1 MHPYLRKMGD
11 FKDLGV
17 NKELLKAVEDMGFV
31 SPTAVQEQA
40 IPYLLKGKKDLVALA
55 QTGTGKTAAF
65 GLPCIQLVD
74 RKIKDVQTIILCPT
88 RELCIQISKDLMKF
102 AKHLDYVKIV
112 AVYGG
117 TSIENQIKSIKRGV
131 QIIVGTPG
139 RTKDLI
145 NRRVLKLDI
154 VNKVV
159 LDEADE
165 MLSMG
170 FKEDLNYILDTTSK
184 NRQTMLFSATMSREV
199 RSISKKFMKD
209 AEEITVEKLNS
220 GAKNVEHHVY
230 NVNSRDKYDTLKR
243 IADFNPDIYGI
254 VFCRTRRET
263 QQIAN
268 KFMDDG
274 YNADAIHGELS
285 QSQRDD
291 VMSKFRQKSLQIL
304 IATDV
309 AARGLDVDSLT
320 HVINYSLPDD
330 PEVYTHRSGR
340 TGRAGKNGISIAI
353 SNSREGRKLKSIEN
367 KSQINFLK
375 KDVPSGKD
383 ICSKQLF
390 KLIERIQKVK
400 VDEKQIEPFL
410 EDIYSKLEMLSR
422 EELIKHFVSAEFNK
436 FLDYYNKSKDVKNES
451 KKDDRSENRKPFN
464 ERSSNRESFVNFSIN
479 IGRKNGVSPI
489 ELISLVNRALK
500 SNEIE
505 IGGIDIR
512 ESYTIFEIDGS
523 VKNDLIKKIP
533 KIDFNGND
541 LSIKETEEKVE
552 RKFSKQKKSK
562 SYSSDRRSR
571 NNSERDFKSKGN
583 FRSNRN
589 NKRKKNR
596 F

>member
-1 MHPYLRKMGD
+1 MGN
-11 FKDLGV
+11 FKDLGI
-17 NKELLKAVEDMGFV
+17 NKGLLKSIEELGFE
-31 SPTAVQEQA
+31 SPTPVQEQA
-40 IPYLLKGKKDLVALA
+40 IPILLKDKTDLIALA

-65 GLPCIQLVD
+65 GLPSIQQID
-74 RKIKDVQTIILCPT
+74 PKIKNVQTIILCPT
-88 RELCIQISKDLMKF
+88 RELCIQISKDLLTYSKY
-102 AKHLDYVKIV
+102 LDYVKIV

-117 TSIENQIKSIKRGV
+117 TSIENQIKSIKKGV
-131 QIIVGTPG
+131 QIVVGTPG

-145 NRRVLKLDI
+145 KRRVLKLDI
-154 VNKVV
+154 VNRVV

-170 FKEDLNYILDTTSK
+170 FKEDLNYILDTTSE

-209 AEEITVEKLNS
+209 SKEITVEKLNS

-243 IADFNPDIYGI
+243 IADFNPSIYGI

-263 QQIAN
+263 QDIAN
-268 KFMDDG
+268 KFMNDG

-285 QSQRDD
+285 QSQRDE
-291 VMSKFRQKSLQIL
+291 VMSRFRDKSLQIL

-367 KSQINFLK
+367 KSQINFIR
-375 KDVPSGKD
+375 KDVPSGKE

-390 KLIERIQKVK
+390 KLIEKIEKVK

-410 EDIYSKLEMLSR
+410 PDIYSKLEWLSR
-422 EELIKHFVSAEFNK
+422 EDLIKHFVSAEFNK
-436 FLDYYNKSKDVKNES
+436 FLDYYNKSKDIKSES
-451 KKDDRSENRKPFN
+451 KKADKSFG
-464 ERSSNRESFVNFSIN
+464 ERLRRRTDFSNLSIN
-479 IGRKNGVSPI
+479 IGRKNGVTPI
-489 ELISLVNRALK
+489 ELISLVNRVVK
-500 SNEIE
+500 SNEME
-505 IGGIDIR
+505 IGAIDIR
-512 ESYTIFEIDGS
+512 ESYTIFEIDNQVEKDLMKKISKVDFDG
-523 VKNDLIKKIP
+523 VDLI
-533 KIDFNGND
+533 
-541 LSIKETEEKVE
+541 IKESKEKAE
-552 RKFSKQKKSK
+552 RKFQRDKNNKSSFNKGKK
-562 SYSSDRRSR
+562 RRG
-571 NNSERDFKSKGN
+571 DFDKGFKGN
-583 FRSNRN
+583 SGRK
-589 NKRKKNR
+589 NKKR
-596 F
+596 

>member
-1 MHPYLRKMGD
+1 MGN

-17 NKELLKAVEDMGFV
+17 NKGLLKAVEEMGFV

-40 IPYLLKGKKDLVALA
+40 IPYLLKGKKDLIALA

-65 GLPCIQLVD
+65 GLPCIQHVD
-74 RKIKDVQTIILCPT
+74 RKVKDVQTIILCPT
-88 RELCIQISKDLMKF
+88 RELCIQISKDLIKF
-102 AKHLDYVKIV
+102 ARHTDYVKIV

-117 TSIENQIKSIKRGV
+117 TSIENQIKSIKKGV

-184 NRQTMLFSATMSREV
+184 NRQTMLFSATMSREI
-199 RSISKKFMKD
+199 RSISKKFMRD

-220 GAKNVEHHVY
+220 GAKNVEHHIY
-230 NVNSRDKYDTLKR
+230 NVNSSDKYDTLKR

-268 KFMDDG
+268 KFMNDG

-367 KSQINFLK
+367 KSQINFIR

-390 KLIERIQKVK
+390 KLIEKIQKVK

-410 EDIYSKLEMLSR
+410 EDIYSKLESLSR
-422 EELIKHFVSAEFNK
+422 EDLIKHFVSAEFNK
-436 FLDYYNKSKDVKNES
+436 FLDYYNKSKDVKNEN
-451 KKDDRSENRKPFN
+451 KRNDKGDNRKPFN
-464 ERSSNRESFVNFSIN
+464 ERSSNRDSFINFSIN

-523 VKNDLIKKIP
+523 IKNDLIKKIS
-533 KIDFNGND
+533 KIDFNGNS
-541 LSIKETEEKVE
+541 LSIKQTEEKVE
-552 RKFSKQKKSK
+552 KRFSKDK
-562 SYSSDRRSR
+562 
-571 NNSERDFKSKGN
+571 
-583 FRSNRN
+583 
-589 NKRKKNR
+589 KRKNCNSHLDNLYFSKTI
-596 F
+596 

>member
-1 MHPYLRKMGD
+1 MGD

-17 NKELLKAVEDMGFV
+17 NKGLLKAVEEMGFV

-40 IPYLLKGKKDLVALA
+40 IPYLLKGKKDLIALA

-65 GLPCIQLVD
+65 GLPCIQHVD
-74 RKIKDVQTIILCPT
+74 RKVKDVQTIILCPT

-117 TSIENQIKSIKRGV
+117 TSIENQIKSIKKGV

-199 RSISKKFMKD
+199 RSISKKFMRD

-230 NVNSRDKYDTLKR
+230 NVNSKDKYDTLKR

-268 KFMDDG
+268 KFMNDG

-367 KSQINFLK
+367 KSQINFIR

-390 KLIERIQKVK
+390 KLIEKIQKVK

-410 EDIYSKLEMLSR
+410 EDIYSKLESLSR
-422 EELIKHFVSAEFNK
+422 EDLIKHFVSAEFNK
-436 FLDYYNKSKDVKNES
+436 FLDYYNKSKDVKNEN
-451 KKDDRSENRKPFN
+451 KRNDKGENRKPFN
-464 ERSSNRESFVNFSIN
+464 ERSSNRDSFINFSIN

-523 VKNDLIKKIP
+523 IKNDLIKKIP
-533 KIDFNGND
+533 KIDFNGNS
-541 LSIKETEEKVE
+541 LSIKQTEEKVE
-552 RKFSKQKKSK
+552 KRFLKEKKK
-562 SYSSDRRSR
+562 KTHSSGRRNR
-571 NNSERDFKSKGN
+571 NNSDRDYNTKGN
-583 FRSNRN
+583 FR
-589 NKRKKNR
+589 NKRKNKRKNKR

>member
-1 MHPYLRKMGD
+1 MGN

-17 NKELLKAVEDMGFV
+17 NKGLLKAVGEMGFV
-31 SPTAVQEQA
+31 SPTAVQELA
-40 IPYLLKGKKDLVALA
+40 IPYLLKGKKDLIALA

-65 GLPCIQLVD
+65 GLPCIQHVD
-74 RKIKDVQTIILCPT
+74 RKVKDVQTIILCPT

-117 TSIENQIKSIKRGV
+117 TSIENQIKSIKKRV

-199 RSISKKFMKD
+199 RSISKKFMRD

-230 NVNSRDKYDTLKR
+230 NVNSKDKYDTLKR

-268 KFMDDG
+268 KFMNDG

-367 KSQINFLK
+367 KSQINFIR

-390 KLIERIQKVK
+390 KLIEKIQKVK

-410 EDIYSKLEMLSR
+410 EDIYSKLESLSR
-422 EELIKHFVSAEFNK
+422 EDLIKHFVSAEFNK
-436 FLDYYNKSKDVKNES
+436 FLDYYNKSKDVKNEN
-451 KKDDRSENRKPFN
+451 KRNDKGENRKPFN
-464 ERSSNRESFVNFSIN
+464 ERSSNRDSFINFSIN

-523 VKNDLIKKIP
+523 IKNDLIKKIP
-533 KIDFNGND
+533 KIDFNGNS
-541 LSIKETEEKVE
+541 LSIKQTEEKVE
-552 RKFSKQKKSK
+552 KRFSKEKKK
-562 SYSSDRRSR
+562 KTYSSGRRNR
-571 NNSERDFKSKGN
+571 NNSDRDYNTKGN
-583 FRSNRN
+583 FR
-589 NKRKKNR
+589 NKRKNKRKNKR

>member
-1 MHPYLRKMGD
+1 MNN
-11 FKDLGV
+11 FK
-17 NKELLKAVEDMGFV
+17 LLKIEDSLKASLEKMKFTK
-31 SPTAVQEQA
+31 PTPIQAMA
-40 IPYLLKGKKDLVALA
+40 IPVALEGKDILGTA

-65 GLPCIQLVD
+65 GLPSIQQID
-74 RKIKDVQTIILCPT
+74 PKIKNVQTIILCPT
-88 RELCIQISKDLMKF
+88 RELCIQISKDLLTYSKY
-102 AKHLDYVKIV
+102 LDYVKIV

-117 TSIENQIKSIKRGV
+117 TSIENQIKSIKKGV
-131 QIIVGTPG
+131 QIVVGTPG

-145 NRRVLKLDI
+145 KRRVLKLDI
-154 VNKVV
+154 VNRVV

-170 FKEDLNYILDTTSK
+170 FKEDLNYILDTTSE

-209 AEEITVEKLNS
+209 SKEITVEKLNS

-243 IADFNPDIYGI
+243 IADFNPSIYGI

-263 QQIAN
+263 QDIAN
-268 KFMDDG
+268 KFMNDG

-285 QSQRDD
+285 QSQRDE
-291 VMSKFRQKSLQIL
+291 VMSRFRDKSLQIL

-367 KSQINFLK
+367 KSQINFIR
-375 KDVPSGKD
+375 KDVPSGKE

-390 KLIERIQKVK
+390 KLIEKIEKVK

-410 EDIYSKLEMLSR
+410 PDIYSKLEWLSR
-422 EELIKHFVSAEFNK
+422 EDLIKHFVSAEFNK
-436 FLDYYNKSKDVKNES
+436 FLDYYNKSKDIKSES
-451 KKDDRSENRKPFN
+451 KKADKSFGEKSRRRRTDF
-464 ERSSNRESFVNFSIN
+464 SNLSIN
-479 IGRKNGVSPI
+479 IGRKNGVTPI
-489 ELISLVNRALK
+489 ELISLVNRVVK
-500 SNEIE
+500 SNEME
-505 IGGIDIR
+505 IGAIDIR
-512 ESYTIFEIDGS
+512 ESYTIFEIDNQVEKDLMKKISKVDFDG
-523 VKNDLIKKIP
+523 VDLI
-533 KIDFNGND
+533 
-541 LSIKETEEKVE
+541 IKESKEKAE
-552 RKFSKQKKSK
+552 RKFQRDKNNKSSFNKGKK
-562 SYSSDRRSR
+562 RRG
-571 NNSERDFKSKGN
+571 DFDKGFKGN
-583 FRSNRN
+583 SGRKNKKKGRYN
-589 NKRKKNR
+589 N
-596 F
+596 

>member
-1 MHPYLRKMGD
+1 MGN
-11 FKDLGV
+11 FKDLGI
-17 NKELLKAVEDMGFV
+17 NKGLLKSIEELGFE
-31 SPTAVQEQA
+31 SPTPVQEQA
-40 IPYLLKGKKDLVALA
+40 IPILLKDKTDLIALA

-65 GLPCIQLVD
+65 GLPSIQQID
-74 RKIKDVQTIILCPT
+74 PKIKNVQTIILCPT
-88 RELCIQISKDLMKF
+88 RELCIQISKDLLTYSKY
-102 AKHLDYVKIV
+102 LDYVKIV

-117 TSIENQIKSIKRGV
+117 TSIENQIKSIKKGV
-131 QIIVGTPG
+131 QIVVGTPG

-145 NRRVLKLDI
+145 KRRVLKLDI
-154 VNKVV
+154 VNRVV

-170 FKEDLNYILDTTSK
+170 FKEDLNYILDTTSE

-209 AEEITVEKLNS
+209 SKEITVEKLNS

-243 IADFNPDIYGI
+243 IADFNPSIYGI

-263 QQIAN
+263 QDIAN
-268 KFMDDG
+268 KFMNDG

-285 QSQRDD
+285 QSQRDE
-291 VMSKFRQKSLQIL
+291 VMSRFRDKSLQIL

-367 KSQINFLK
+367 KSQINFIR
-375 KDVPSGKD
+375 KDVPSGKE

-390 KLIERIQKVK
+390 KLIEKIEKVK

-410 EDIYSKLEMLSR
+410 PDIYSKLEWLSR
-422 EELIKHFVSAEFNK
+422 EDLIKHFVSAEFNK
-436 FLDYYNKSKDVKNES
+436 FLDYYNKSKDIKSES
-451 KKDDRSENRKPFN
+451 KKADKSFG
-464 ERSSNRESFVNFSIN
+464 ERLRRRTDFSNLSIN
-479 IGRKNGVSPI
+479 IGRKNGVTPI
-489 ELISLVNRALK
+489 ELISLVNRVVK
-500 SNEIE
+500 SNEME
-505 IGGIDIR
+505 IGAIDIR
-512 ESYTIFEIDGS
+512 ESYTIFEIDNQVEKDLMKKISKVDFDG
-523 VKNDLIKKIP
+523 VDLI
-533 KIDFNGND
+533 
-541 LSIKETEEKVE
+541 IKESKEKAE
-552 RKFSKQKKSK
+552 RKFQRDKNNKSSFNKGKK
-562 SYSSDRRSR
+562 RRG
-571 NNSERDFKSKGN
+571 DFDKGFKGN
-583 FRSNRN
+583 SGRKNKKKGRYN
-589 NKRKKNR
+589 N
-596 F
+596 

>member
-1 MHPYLRKMGD
+1 MGN
-11 FKDLGV
+11 FKDLGI
-17 NKELLKAVEDMGFV
+17 NKGLIKAVEELGFT
-31 SPTAVQEQA
+31 SPTPVQEKA
-40 IPYLLKGKKDLVALA
+40 IPYLLKGKKDLIALA

-65 GLPCIQLVD
+65 GLPCIQHVD
-74 RKIKDVQTIILCPT
+74 RKVKDVQTIILCPT

-117 TSIENQIKSIKRGV
+117 TSIENQIKSIKKRV

-199 RSISKKFMKD
+199 RSISKKFMRD

-230 NVNSRDKYDTLKR
+230 NVNSKDKYDTLKR

-268 KFMDDG
+268 KFMNDG

-367 KSQINFLK
+367 KSQINFIR

-390 KLIERIQKVK
+390 KLIEKIQKVK

-410 EDIYSKLEMLSR
+410 EDIYSKLESLSR
-422 EELIKHFVSAEFNK
+422 EDLIKHFVSAEFNK
-436 FLDYYNKSKDVKNES
+436 FLDYYNKSKDVKNEN
-451 KKDDRSENRKPFN
+451 KRNDKGENRKPFN
-464 ERSSNRESFVNFSIN
+464 ERSSNRDSFINFSIN

-523 VKNDLIKKIP
+523 IKNDLIKKIP
-533 KIDFNGND
+533 KIDFNGNS
-541 LSIKETEEKVE
+541 LSIKQTEEKVE
-552 RKFSKQKKSK
+552 KRFSKEKKK
-562 SYSSDRRSR
+562 KKYSSGRRNR
-571 NNSERDFKSKGN
+571 NNSDRDYNTKGN
-583 FRSNRN
+583 FR
-589 NKRKKNR
+589 NKRKNKRKNKR

>member
-1 MHPYLRKMGD
+1 MGN

-17 NKELLKAVEDMGFV
+17 NKGLLKAVEEMGFV
-31 SPTAVQEQA
+31 SPTAVQELA
-40 IPYLLKGKKDLVALA
+40 IPYLLKGKKDLIALA

-65 GLPCIQLVD
+65 GLPCIQHVD
-74 RKIKDVQTIILCPT
+74 RKVKDVQTIVLCPT

-117 TSIENQIKSIKRGV
+117 TSIENQIKFIKKGV

-184 NRQTMLFSATMSREV
+184 NRQTMLFSATMSKEV
-199 RSISKKFMKD
+199 RSISKKYMKD
-209 AEEITVEKLNS
+209 AEEITVERLNS

-230 NVNSRDKYDTLKR
+230 NVNSKDKYDTLKR

-268 KFMDDG
+268 KFMNDG

-367 KSQINFLK
+367 KSQINFIR

-400 VDEKQIEPFL
+400 VDQKQIEPFL
-410 EDIYSKLEMLSR
+410 EDIYSKLESLSR
-422 EELIKHFVSAEFNK
+422 EDLIKHFVSAEFNK
-436 FLDYYNKSKDVKNES
+436 FLDYYNKSKDVKSEN
-451 KKDDRSENRKPFN
+451 KRNDKGENRKPFN
-464 ERSSNRESFVNFSIN
+464 ERSSNRNSFINFSIN

-489 ELISLVNRALK
+489 ELISLINRALK

-523 VKNDLIKKIP
+523 IKNDLIKKIP
-533 KIDFNGND
+533 KIDFNGNS
-541 LSIKETEEKVE
+541 LSLKQTEEKVE
-552 RKFSKQKKSK
+552 KRFSKEKKK
-562 SYSSDRRSR
+562 KRYSSAKRNR
-571 NNSERDFKSKGN
+571 NNSERDYKTKGN
-583 FRSNRN
+583 FR
-589 NKRKKNR
+589 NKRKNKRKNKR

>member
-1 MHPYLRKMGD
+1 
-11 FKDLGV
+11 
-17 NKELLKAVEDMGFV
+17 
-31 SPTAVQEQA
+31 
-40 IPYLLKGKKDLVALA
+40 
-55 QTGTGKTAAF
+55 
-65 GLPCIQLVD
+65 
-74 RKIKDVQTIILCPT
+74 
-88 RELCIQISKDLMKF
+88 MKF

-117 TSIENQIKSIKRGV
+117 TSIENQIKSIKKGV

-199 RSISKKFMKD
+199 RSISKKFMRD

-220 GAKNVEHHVY
+220 GAKNVEHYVY
-230 NVNSRDKYDTLKR
+230 NVNSKDKYDTLKR

-268 KFMDDG
+268 KFMNDG

-309 AARGLDVDSLT
+309 AARGLDVESLT

-367 KSQINFLK
+367 KSQINFIR

-390 KLIERIQKVK
+390 KLIEKIQKVK

-410 EDIYSKLEMLSR
+410 EDIYSKLESLSR
-422 EELIKHFVSAEFNK
+422 EDLIKHFVSAEFNK
-436 FLDYYNKSKDVKNES
+436 FLDYYNKSKDVKNEN
-451 KKDDRSENRKPFN
+451 KRNDKGDNRKPFN
-464 ERSSNRESFVNFSIN
+464 ERSSNRDSFINFSIN

-523 VKNDLIKKIP
+523 IKNDLIKKIS
-533 KIDFNGND
+533 KIDFNGNS
-541 LSIKETEEKVE
+541 LSIKQTEEKVE
-552 RKFSKQKKSK
+552 KRFSKDKKRKKHSSGRRNRNSFDKDK
-562 SYSSDRRSR
+562 SM
-571 NNSERDFKSKGN
+571 GN
-583 FRSNRN
+583 FRSKRKNKKK
-589 NKRKKNR
+589 NKRY
-596 F
+596 

>member
-1 MHPYLRKMGD
+1 MGN

-17 NKELLKAVEDMGFV
+17 NKGLLKAVEEMGFV
-31 SPTAVQEQA
+31 SPTAVQELA
-40 IPYLLKGKKDLVALA
+40 IPYLLKGKKDLIALA

-65 GLPCIQLVD
+65 GLPCIQHVD
-74 RKIKDVQTIILCPT
+74 HKVKDVQTIVLCPT

-117 TSIENQIKSIKRGV
+117 TSIENQIKSIKKGI

-184 NRQTMLFSATMSREV
+184 NRQTMLFSATMSKEV
-199 RSISKKFMKD
+199 RSISKKYMKD
-209 AEEITVEKLNS
+209 AEEITVERLNS

-230 NVNSRDKYDTLKR
+230 NVNSKDKYDTLKR

-268 KFMDDG
+268 KFMNDG

-367 KSQINFLK
+367 KSQINFIR

-400 VDEKQIEPFL
+400 VDQKQIEPFL
-410 EDIYSKLEMLSR
+410 EDIYSKLESLSR
-422 EELIKHFVSAEFNK
+422 EDLIKHFVSAEFNK
-436 FLDYYNKSKDVKNES
+436 FLDYYNKSKDVKNEN
-451 KKDDRSENRKPFN
+451 KRNDKGENRKPFN
-464 ERSSNRESFVNFSIN
+464 ERSSNRNLFINFSIN

-489 ELISLVNRALK
+489 ELISLINRALK

-523 VKNDLIKKIP
+523 IKNDLIKKIP
-533 KIDFNGND
+533 KIDFNRNY
-541 LSIKETEEKVE
+541 LSIKQTEEKVE
-552 RKFSKQKKSK
+552 KRFSKEKKK
-562 SYSSDRRSR
+562 KRYSSAKRNR
-571 NNSERDFKSKGN
+571 NNSERDYKTKGN
-583 FRSNRN
+583 FR
-589 NKRKKNR
+589 NKRKNKRKNKR